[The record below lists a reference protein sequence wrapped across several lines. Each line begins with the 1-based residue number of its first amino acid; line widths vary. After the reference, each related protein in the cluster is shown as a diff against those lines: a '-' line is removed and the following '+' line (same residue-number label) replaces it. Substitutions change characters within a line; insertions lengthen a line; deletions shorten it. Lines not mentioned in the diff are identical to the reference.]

1 MDKIPKSIEDSIR
14 KSARHYD
21 IANKEFEKVREW
33 LFKNNYDLSI
43 TDFIGNSN
51 VKNIDDYY

>member
-33 LFKNNYDLSI
+33 LFKNNYDLSMNDLI
-43 TDFIGNSN
+43 
-51 VKNIDDYY
+51 IDGIQIEIF